1 MLQSLQSLFGGGTD
15 RRSER
20 LGFPSTASL
29 LDQLPKDTKA
39 SRDRHAHKGGGSFK
53 KSRPGRRPSWAP
65 KHGGDAALMAGRAY
79 EKRPDI
85 AARSEL
91 TADSGRLLLVLV
103 GLPAR
108 GKSLLSHK
116 LELFL
121 AWRGWKTKAFSA
133 GAKRRDASASAAGR
147 WTAESFFANASARET
162 AAFAVLAEVL
172 AWFDGGGEIAIFDA
186 TNSSAARRQ
195 KLVDYVSPKGVQ
207 VVFIESIVRSPT
219 LLFQMM
225 KKKVAASPDFY
236 GLDEAAAMA
245 DLKARIELYEQQY
258 QSCSEA
264 DGAYI
269 KLSDLSTQVVAH
281 RIYGRM
287 ASEVLPFLLSLHFV
301 PRPIYLVSAP
311 PDGADGFDAAARDR
325 FAASLAA
332 WADKQDGELQVLSST
347 HPTARHA
354 AAAAAATR
362 ERRGESKDAAHLVE
376 LGPSALAQ
384 DRGRSSPTPPRH
396 YDDRGESGGGESVGD
411 LVRRL
416 EHSVLEIESR
426 LAPVLVVAHAAPCR
440 ALRAYLLGLPLL
452 DALNAGSAD
461 DNADGAAALA
471 DGGHAI
477 VELRPLDAKLGFE
490 EHRVPLKVPAAAK
503 GNPDH
508 AVLASLRSG
517 GELA

>member
-1 MLQSLQSLFGGGTD
+1 MG
-15 RRSER
+15 SEMCI
-20 LGFPSTASL
+20 
-29 LDQLPKDTKA
+29 
-39 SRDRHAHKGGGSFK
+39 RDS
-53 KSRPGRRPSWAP
+53 
-65 KHGGDAALMAGRAY
+65 
-79 EKRPDI
+79 
-85 AARSEL
+85 
-91 TADSGRLLLVLV
+91 
-103 GLPAR
+103 
-108 GKSLLSHK
+108 
-116 LELFL
+116 
-121 AWRGWKTKAFSA
+121 
-133 GAKRRDASASAAGR
+133 
-147 WTAESFFANASARET
+147 
-162 AAFAVLAEVL
+162 
-172 AWFDGGGEIAIFDA
+172 
-186 TNSSAARRQ
+186 
-195 KLVDYVSPKGVQ
+195 
-207 VVFIESIVRSPT
+207 SPT

-301 PRPIYLVSAP
+301 PRPIYLVSVP
-311 PDGADGFDAAARDR
+311 PDGADGSDAAARDR

-396 YDDRGESGGGESVGD
+396 YDDRGESGGVGD
-411 LVRRL
+411 DLPRSWASALGPSSTRCAASLLSPRR
-416 EHSVLEIESR
+416 SR
-426 LAPVLVVAHAAPCR
+426 V
-440 ALRAYLLGLPLL
+440 
-452 DALNAGSAD
+452 
-461 DNADGAAALA
+461 AAA
-471 DGGHAI
+471 
-477 VELRPLDAKLGFE
+477 
-490 EHRVPLKVPAAAK
+490 AAAAWR
-503 GNPDH
+503 
-508 AVLASLRSG
+508 AVGCVDDST
-517 GELA
+517 

>member
-1 MLQSLQSLFGGGTD
+1 M
-15 RRSER
+15 
-20 LGFPSTASL
+20 
-29 LDQLPKDTKA
+29 
-39 SRDRHAHKGGGSFK
+39 
-53 KSRPGRRPSWAP
+53 
-65 KHGGDAALMAGRAY
+65 
-79 EKRPDI
+79 
-85 AARSEL
+85 
-91 TADSGRLLLVLV
+91 
-103 GLPAR
+103 
-108 GKSLLSHK
+108 
-116 LELFL
+116 
-121 AWRGWKTKAFSA
+121 SA
-133 GAKRRDASASAAGR
+133 
-147 WTAESFFANASARET
+147 
-162 AAFAVLAEVL
+162 
-172 AWFDGGGEIAIFDA
+172 
-186 TNSSAARRQ
+186 
-195 KLVDYVSPKGVQ
+195 
-207 VVFIESIVRSPT
+207 
-219 LLFQMM
+219 
-225 KKKVAASPDFY
+225 
-236 GLDEAAAMA
+236 
-245 DLKARIELYEQQY
+245 
-258 QSCSEA
+258 
-264 DGAYI
+264 
-269 KLSDLSTQVVAH
+269 
-281 RIYGRM
+281 
-287 ASEVLPFLLSLHFV
+287 
-301 PRPIYLVSAP
+301 
-311 PDGADGFDAAARDR
+311 
-325 FAASLAA
+325 
-332 WADKQDGELQVLSST
+332 

-503 GNPDH
+503 GNSDH